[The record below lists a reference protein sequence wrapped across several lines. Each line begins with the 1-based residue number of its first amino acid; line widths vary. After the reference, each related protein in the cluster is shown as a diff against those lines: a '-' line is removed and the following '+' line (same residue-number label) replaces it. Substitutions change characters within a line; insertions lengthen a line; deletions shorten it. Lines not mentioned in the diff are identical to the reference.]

1 MAMLW
6 SKISAVLPPNEEQFP
21 LQFSDKVESSV
32 VDVLKRSRQQ
42 LYSGDAATASRML
55 NAQIILDISWEKLNT
70 GTWRHV
76 DKDWRRV
83 YSYGCL
89 FKVAALCRED
99 PSEERI
105 LQAVRTCDMGLLMGA
120 AVMDNILQVLVQILQ
135 GEVRKA
141 TKEED
146 ETEHA
151 NIKLL
156 TVEEDIRNIEYL
168 KSVAGC
174 RTVPVEVGSRYTD
187 EEWSQTLLTVNE
199 FIDRYILNRFK
210 ISKDGVK
217 SVGYLAQ
224 HQLFDQLF
232 FEFGSFCLE
241 GLACLFLTLE
251 LSGKL
256 KAGGGLFLESY
267 FQVLYLLLRHFT
279 EGPRFSLQLIDQLL
293 VLTHPRVLVKCSTS
307 LCLRPVGELGSLFL
321 LADNVSLCTLE
332 IPELKEDIRLPDYCC
347 LGEGDEDDITINA
360 WFGPGGTVSPLHQDP
375 QQNFLAQVVGS
386 KYIRLYSPEDTDK
399 LYPHQS
405 QFLHNTSQVEVEN
418 PDTVQ
423 FPEFAKAPYLEC
435 VLQPGDML
443 FIPVQ
448 HWHYIRSLELSF
460 SVSFWWS

>member
-151 NIKLL
+151 NIKRIKIECPRVPVIKEELAVPRIKCPSLESFNTNYLL
-156 TVEEDIRNIEYL
+156 PLKPVILEGIIDHWPALNEHPWSIEYL
-168 KSVAGC
+168 RSVAGC

-199 FIDRYILNRFK
+199 FIDRYIINRFK

-224 HQLFDQLF
+224 HQLFDQ
-232 FEFGSFCLE
+232 
-241 GLACLFLTLE
+241 
-251 LSGKL
+251 
-256 KAGGGLFLESY
+256 
-267 FQVLYLLLRHFT
+267 
-279 EGPRFSLQLIDQLL
+279 
-293 VLTHPRVLVKCSTS
+293 
-307 LCLRPVGELGSLFL
+307 
-321 LADNVSLCTLE
+321 

-405 QFLHNTSQVEVEN
+405 QLLHNTSQVEVEN

>member
-1 MAMLW
+1 MLW

-151 NIKLL
+151 NIKRIKIECPRVPVIKEELAVPRIKCPSLESFNTNYLL
-156 TVEEDIRNIEYL
+156 PLKPVILEGIIDHWPALNEHPWSIEYL
-168 KSVAGC
+168 RSVAGC

-199 FIDRYILNRFK
+199 FIDRYIINRFK

-224 HQLFDQLF
+224 HQLFDQ
-232 FEFGSFCLE
+232 
-241 GLACLFLTLE
+241 
-251 LSGKL
+251 
-256 KAGGGLFLESY
+256 
-267 FQVLYLLLRHFT
+267 
-279 EGPRFSLQLIDQLL
+279 
-293 VLTHPRVLVKCSTS
+293 
-307 LCLRPVGELGSLFL
+307 
-321 LADNVSLCTLE
+321 

-405 QFLHNTSQVEVEN
+405 QLLHNTSQVEVEN